1 MSENLNPIEKLF
13 DENDTDNIVLVGD
26 DGKAVEFEQ
35 VALISLEDKDYAI
48 LALANP
54 PEGASNDE
62 GIVFEI
68 KEDENGAIELA
79 TVTDDDIID
88 AVFDVY
94 DQLWEEQGNK

>member
-1 MSENLNPIEKLF
+1 MSENMNPIEKLF
-13 DENDTDNIVLVGD
+13 DEDNTENIVLVGN

-54 PEGASNDE
+54 PEGAGDDE

-68 KEDENGAIELA
+68 REDENGSVELA
-79 TVTDDDIID
+79 TVTDDSVID

-94 DQLWEEQGNK
+94 DRLWEEQGNK